1 LFTTE
6 NFHTPVLLQEAV
18 NYLLTVTNGI
28 FVDGTLG
35 GGGYAR
41 AIAERLSPEG
51 KLIAFD
57 VDEDAIAQASQRL
70 VKFGGKVSIVQAN
83 FSMVKEVLQQLNI
96 SAIDGLVLDLGV
108 SSYQLDE
115 PSKGF
120 SFQSESPLDMRM
132 DRRLPMNAGDVVNLY
147 DERLL
152 AEILWKYGEERYSR
166 RIAHA
171 IVERRKSG
179 LIRTTTELVDTVS
192 RVIPRAQRQKS
203 LARIFQAIRIEV
215 NHELDNLRTTLVDG
229 IELLKKGG
237 RIVVVSYHS
246 LEDRIV
252 KEVMKTAAGK
262 MPSASLIGSG
272 EEPSPTLKIITKK
285 PITPSEE
292 EVRRNSRS
300 RSAKMRVAERI

>member
-229 IELLKKGG
+229 IELLKRGG

-262 MPSASLIGSG
+262 MPSASFIGSG

-292 EVRRNSRS
+292 EVRRNPRS

>member
-1 LFTTE
+1 MFTTE

-41 AIAERLSPEG
+41 AIAERLSSEG

-57 VDEDAIAQASQRL
+57 VDDDAIAQASQHL
-70 VKFGGKVSIVQAN
+70 AQFGGKISIVRAN
-83 FSMVKEVLQQLNI
+83 FSMVKEVLQQFNI
-96 SAIDGLVLDLGV
+96 SAIDGMVLDLGV

-132 DRRLPMNAGDVVNLY
+132 DRRLPMNAYDVVNAY
-147 DERLL
+147 DEKLL
-152 AEILWKYGEERYSR
+152 ADVLWKYGEERYSR

-179 LIRTTTELVDTVS
+179 LIRTTRELVDTVS
-192 RVIPRAQRQKS
+192 RVIPGAQRQKS

-215 NHELDNLRTTLVDG
+215 NHELDNLRTALVDG
-229 IELLKKGG
+229 IELLKIGG

-252 KEVMKTAAGK
+252 KEVLRTAAGK
-262 MPSASLIGSG
+262 IPASSLVGIN

-292 EVRRNSRS
+292 EVRRNPRS